1 MKLYYADAE
10 YNDADIVVLGI
21 PFDRTSSFIPGSRFA
36 PQFIRQCS
44 ENIEDYSPYQDKTL
58 LDKKICDLGDMLLST
73 GDWLA
78 EIEKTVHD
86 IVADKKL
93 PILLGGEHTVTLPI
107 IKALKQS
114 FSTFSVIQFD
124 AHCDL
129 RDEYLGDKICHAT
142 VMRRVSD
149 IVDIKN
155 MYQFGMR
162 SGMKEE
168 FKFNKNIY
176 TFKTLKSLSSVI
188 DKIQKPIYLTIDVD
202 VLDPGALP
210 AVSTPEPGGISYREL
225 IDSLLLFKN
234 KKIVGADIVE
244 YNPLAAAPYASGS
257 TVAEILREV
266 ILILKSNQ

>member
-58 LDKKICDLGDMLLST
+58 LDKKICDFGDVLLST
-73 GDWLA
+73 GDWVS
-78 EIEKTVHD
+78 EVEKKVCD

-107 IKALKQS
+107 IRALKQGV
-114 FSTFSVIQFD
+114 STFSVIQFD

-142 VMRRVSD
+142 AMRRVSD
-149 IVDIKN
+149 IIDIKN

-162 SGMKEE
+162 SGTKEE
-168 FKFNKNIY
+168 FEFNKNIHR
-176 TFKTLKSLSSVI
+176 FKTLKPLSSVI
-188 DKIQKPIYLTIDVD
+188 DNIREPIYLTIDVD

-210 AVSTPEPGGISYREL
+210 AVSTPEPGGISYHEL

-234 KKIVGADIVE
+234 KKIIGADIVE
-244 YNPLAAAPYASGS
+244 YNPLAATPYASGS
-257 TVAEILREV
+257 TVAEILREL
-266 ILILKSNQ
+266 ILILKK